1 MEAESK
7 VRMLQWLVAPGKVC
21 ERACSNDTAV
31 LQVVMGFFSFF
42 GSKLIPFTRVSFF
55 AQVLAENM
63 HWLLLREVP
72 Q

>member
-1 MEAESK
+1 METEIK

-31 LQVVMGFFSFF
+31 LQVVMGFSFF
-42 GSKLIPFTRVSFF
+42 GSKLIPFTHVSFF